1 MKCRDC
7 MYKTK
12 KRKAP
17 QRGERVAKNKKAR
30 KNAY

>member
-1 MKCRDC
+1 MKCQEN
-7 MYKTK
+7 MYGKK

-17 QRGERVAKNKKAR
+17 QRGERVAKNKKSK